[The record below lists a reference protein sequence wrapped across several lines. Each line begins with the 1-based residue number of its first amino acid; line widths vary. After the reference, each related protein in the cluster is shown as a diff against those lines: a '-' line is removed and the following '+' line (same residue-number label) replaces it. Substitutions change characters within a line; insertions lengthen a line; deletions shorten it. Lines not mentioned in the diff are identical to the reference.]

1 MVGMSLLRALGRSAS
16 TTVRAARGVT
26 VGGIRAGRFV
36 SRNMATARSK
46 GGGGEA
52 GMLRLLDLHAAS
64 CAGDTLV
71 ALGLAGTIFFS
82 VPAGEARS
90 RVALYLLVTMLPF
103 VLLAPVVGPVL
114 DHFRHGRRYALAV
127 TMLGR
132 AFLAY
137 LISEHL
143 TGFLLFP
150 AAFGQLVLS
159 RAYGVARSAAVPR
172 LLPPGLGL
180 SEAGAR
186 ASLYGTFAGLLV
198 LPIGLLANAIGPE
211 WALRLS
217 MVAFIYG
224 MITALRLPARAD
236 SDPPEEVPRP
246 LQRPG
251 HKTAR
256 ALSGRLVVSTLLGSC
271 TLRALY
277 GFLTLYVAFAVKEHR
292 LPVKVARWELNEQL
306 AIVVVASALGIGTF
320 LATAVGTRLRIRRPT
335 LLQGLGIGITA
346 VSTIFA
352 AASGSLAGVAL
363 LCLVASVAS
372 GLGKLAN
379 DAVIQERIGEQVKAS
394 AFAHSE
400 TLLMVA
406 WVVGAGIGLIPFSG
420 RWGLIVAAAFMALGG
435 ARAIYA
441 AFELRKERLT
451 GRVSNADDTTV
462 VAGRSDATVAAGSAE
477 ATVVAGSA
485 DATTQPRG
493 ARSDDSRTRPGG
505 GRGDDSRS
513 WPGGGR
519 GDDSRSWPSAPGHA
533 GTRPAGSSGAT
544 GRTGA
549 GGPTTSGPRGGTTPT
564 ARAPGAQRTGSGTGD
579 ATTARMPAG
588 DARRDADRTVADSG
602 RTRRFSWRRR
612 RTVETPH
619 GDHPTAEAG
628 SGRARGGGAGGGV
641 GPGGGAGHGSG
652 SGGAQRW
659 PDGTRPMPVDVSA
672 PISPAPDDGPM
683 APPGYTLYRPSGL
696 DPTRRLD
703 ADDDPDGDDRR

>member
-198 LPIGLLANAIGPE
+198 LPIGLLATTVGPE
-211 WALRLS
+211 WALRVS
-217 MVAFIYG
+217 MIAFIYG
-224 MITALRLPARAD
+224 MVTALRLPARAD
-236 SDPPEEVPRP
+236 SDPAEEVPRP

-256 ALSGRLVVSTLLGSC
+256 VLSGRLVVATLMGSC

-277 GFLTLYVAFAVKEHR
+277 GFLTLYVAFAVKEHH
-292 LPVKVARWELNEQL
+292 LPVKVARWELSEQL
-306 AIVVVASALGIGTF
+306 AIVVVAGALGIGTF
-320 LATAVGTRLRIRRPT
+320 LATAVGTRLRIHRPT

-352 AASGSLAGVAL
+352 AVSGSLAGVAL
-363 LCLVASVAS
+363 LCLVASVSS

-379 DAVIQERIGEQVKAS
+379 DAVIQERIGEKVKAS

-406 WVVGAGIGLIPFSG
+406 WVVGAGVGLIPFAG
-420 RWGLIVAAAFMALGG
+420 RWGLVLAAAFMALGA

-451 GRVSNADDTTV
+451 GQVSNADDTTV
-462 VAGRSDATVAAGSAE
+462 AVGAP
-477 ATVVAGSA
+477 
-485 DATTQPRG
+485 DATTQPRPG
-493 ARSDDSRTRPGG
+493 DSH
-505 GRGDDSRS
+505 S
-513 WPGGGR
+513 WPT
-519 GDDSRSWPSAPGHA
+519 APGHA
-533 GTRPAGSSGAT
+533 GARPA
-544 GRTGA
+544 GA
-549 GGPTTSGPRGGTTPT
+549 GGPATSASRGGPT
-564 ARAPGAQRTGSGTGD
+564 QAARPPGAQRTASD
-579 ATTARMPAG
+579 ATTTRMPSA
-588 DARRDADRTVADSG
+588 DAHRGADRTVADAG
-602 RTRRFSWRRR
+602 RTRRFGWRRR
-612 RTVETPH
+612 RTIETPH
-619 GDHPTAEAG
+619 GDHPAAESG
-628 SGRARGGGAGGGV
+628 SGTARGSGGGS
-641 GPGGGAGHGSG
+641 GG
-652 SGGAQRW
+652 SGGAQWR

-672 PISPAPDDGPM
+672 PISPAPDDRPM
-683 APPGYTLYRPSGL
+683 APPGYTLYRPSGV
-696 DPTRRLD
+696 DPTRRLVE
-703 ADDDPDGDDRR
+703 DDDPDGGGGR